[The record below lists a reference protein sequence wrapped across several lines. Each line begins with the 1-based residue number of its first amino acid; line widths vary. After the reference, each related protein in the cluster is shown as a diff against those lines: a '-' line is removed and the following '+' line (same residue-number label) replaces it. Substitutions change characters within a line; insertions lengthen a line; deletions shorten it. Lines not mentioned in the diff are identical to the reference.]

1 MYRYETHLH
10 TVEGS
15 ACGFT
20 PGAEYP
26 AIYKERGYD
35 GIFITDHFFHGNTRP
50 SRELPWREYVDAYM
64 KGYEESK
71 KAGDPSGT
79 SHHTPLDQGR
89 DDKVGTRG
97 RWRGNAG
104 ASLQGP

>member
-10 TVEGS
+10 TIEGS

-20 PGAEYP
+20 HGVDYP

-50 SRELPWREYVDAYM
+50 SRELPWPEYVDAYM
-64 KGYEESK
+64 KGYEEAKRSGCRSVVAGVPFIGVVVLGAVMLLK
-71 KAGDPSGT
+71 KKEDEN
-79 SHHTPLDQGR
+79 
-89 DDKVGTRG
+89 K
-97 RWRGNAG
+97 
-104 ASLQGP
+104 